1 MGPVRFIQVQKNP
14 NPVPRSSEPVDDAKS
29 KSGYQSC
36 RSNHE
41 RGCNSKHRK
50 KSWSSVPTPVVA
62 GTTSVARELAH
73 QRLRLKIKSRMRK
86 GDEAASSK
94 KIYMSGEV
102 LVMFLKPDRSSSIK
116 QSRLHI
122 DSSLSNFPSA
132 LAIGLNEVVYITLLV
147 VSASGISIRT
157 FNALRSQREGV
168 RIFKNVLTVHLPL
181 LVFVFQQESLK
192 GQLKAAAVTLV
203 SIIWGIESVALVTTA
218 QWLGSEIQR
227 DTEKKDVI
235 ELQQK
240 PSPYLPS
247 NPIGERHYWDFNLSE
262 IQI

>member
-1 MGPVRFIQVQKNP
+1 MTIAFIVE
-14 NPVPRSSEPVDDAKS
+14 S
-29 KSGYQSC
+29 Y
-36 RSNHE
+36 
-41 RGCNSKHRK
+41 
-50 KSWSSVPTPVVA
+50 
-62 GTTSVARELAH
+62 
-73 QRLRLKIKSRMRK
+73 
-86 GDEAASSK
+86 
-94 KIYMSGEV
+94 
-102 LVMFLKPDRSSSIK
+102 
-116 QSRLHI
+116 
-122 DSSLSNFPSA
+122 SSLSNFPSA
-132 LAIGLNEVVYITLLV
+132 LAVGLNEVVYITLLV
-147 VSASGISIRT
+147 VSASGISIRI

-168 RIFKNVLTVHLPL
+168 RIFKNVLTVHLPVNVGLGIWL

>member
-1 MGPVRFIQVQKNP
+1 MTIAFIVQ
-14 NPVPRSSEPVDDAKS
+14 S
-29 KSGYQSC
+29 Y
-36 RSNHE
+36 
-41 RGCNSKHRK
+41 
-50 KSWSSVPTPVVA
+50 
-62 GTTSVARELAH
+62 
-73 QRLRLKIKSRMRK
+73 
-86 GDEAASSK
+86 
-94 KIYMSGEV
+94 
-102 LVMFLKPDRSSSIK
+102 
-116 QSRLHI
+116 
-122 DSSLSNFPSA
+122 SSLSNFPSA

-147 VSASGISIRT
+147 VSASGI

-168 RIFKNVLTVHLPL
+168 RIFKNVLTVHLPFNVGLGIWL

-203 SIIWGIESVALVTTA
+203 SIIWGIEGVALVTTA

-247 NPIGERHYWDFNLSE
+247 NPIGVRHYWDFNLSE

>member
-1 MGPVRFIQVQKNP
+1 MCQ
-14 NPVPRSSEPVDDAKS
+14 
-29 KSGYQSC
+29 
-36 RSNHE
+36 
-41 RGCNSKHRK
+41 
-50 KSWSSVPTPVVA
+50 T
-62 GTTSVARELAH
+62 
-73 QRLRLKIKSRMRK
+73 M
-86 GDEAASSK
+86 
-94 KIYMSGEV
+94 
-102 LVMFLKPDRSSSIK
+102 LKPA
-116 QSRLHI
+116 
-122 DSSLSNFPSA
+122 F
-132 LAIGLNEVVYITLLV
+132 GLR
-147 VSASGISIRT
+147 ISIRI

-168 RIFKNVLTVHLPL
+168 RIFKNVLTVHLPVNVGLGIWL

-203 SIIWGIESVALVTTA
+203 SIIWGIESGASSLLNSNVNNSICIVALVTTA